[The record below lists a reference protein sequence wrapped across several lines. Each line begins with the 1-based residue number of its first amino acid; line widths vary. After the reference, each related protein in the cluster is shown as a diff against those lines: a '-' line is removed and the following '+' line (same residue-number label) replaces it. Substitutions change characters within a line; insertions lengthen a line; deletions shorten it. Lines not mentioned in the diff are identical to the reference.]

1 MSNQQID
8 VFKRANLVLAGIPI
22 GRDDDA
28 PPSLRQALTQADLIA
43 AEDTRRL
50 LNLAG
55 RLGVEL
61 HAKVTPF
68 HEHNEDD
75 RAEYLLGAASA
86 GRKVL
91 VVSDAGMPTIADPG
105 YKLVAAAAAAG
116 VALTVLPGPSAVLTG
131 LALSGLPTDRFC
143 FEGFVP
149 RKDSERRK
157 FFEAIRGKART
168 CVCFDSP
175 RRVAQSLKIAREIL
189 GEDRRAVLCRELTK
203 THEEV
208 IRGTLSELVEATAG
222 EVLGEVTLVI
232 AGAPKTSEAGTQI
245 DAVSLVKALMEQGI
259 SVKDATK
266 AVAKATGASKKSL
279 YEAAIETGH
288 TNDLDYTL
296 R

>member
-1 MSNQQID
+1 MKNQQVD
-8 VFKRANLVLAGIPI
+8 VFERANLVLAGIPI

-28 PPSLRQALTQADLIA
+28 APSLRHALATADLIA

-55 RLGVEL
+55 RLGIDL

-68 HEHNEDD
+68 HEHNEDE
-75 RAEYLLGAASA
+75 RAEYMLQAAIA

-105 YKLVAAAAAAG
+105 YKLVAAAAEKG
-116 VALTVLPGPSAVLTG
+116 VVVTVLPGPSAVLTG

-157 FFEAIRGKART
+157 FFEAMLAESRT

-175 RRVAQSLKIAREIL
+175 RRVADSLKIAAEVL
-189 GEDRRAVLCRELTK
+189 GPDRRAALCRELTK

-208 IRGTLSELVEATAG
+208 IRGSLEELVCATAG
-222 EVLGEVTLVI
+222 GVLGEITLVI
-232 AGAPKTSEAGTQI
+232 AGAKTDKLQGLEI
-245 DAVSLVKALMEQGI
+245 DANVLVKNLIEQGI

-266 AVAKATGASKKSL
+266 AVAKATGISKKLL
-279 YEAAIETGH
+279 YEKII
-288 TNDLDYTL
+288 NN
-296 R
+296 